1 MDNQEW
7 SIQKHRRRTVVLPL
21 VLFELVEIICFNA
34 LEDSVEIVINTTA
47 FPYYVTEYWIEG
59 NNCQQWNQRF
69 DNDGL
74 RTNYRNNI
82 AN

>member
-1 MDNQEW
+1 M
-7 SIQKHRRRTVVLPL
+7 VLPL
-21 VLFELVEIICFNA
+21 VLFELVENICFNA

-47 FPYYVTEYWIEG
+47 FAYYVTEYWIEG
-59 NNCQQWNQRF
+59 NNYQEWNHL